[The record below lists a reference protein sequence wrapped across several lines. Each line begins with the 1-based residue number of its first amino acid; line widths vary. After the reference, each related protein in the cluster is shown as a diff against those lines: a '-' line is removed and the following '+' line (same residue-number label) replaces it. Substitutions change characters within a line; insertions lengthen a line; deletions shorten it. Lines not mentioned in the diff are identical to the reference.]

1 MAIWLWKPSC
11 CAPSARWLEIN
22 MAKIHP
28 TAIVDP
34 QAQLADD
41 VIVGAYTLIGPN
53 VRVGAGT
60 EIGPHC
66 VIEGHTTIG
75 VDNRIFQFASLGADP
90 QDKKYKGEPTRL
102 IIGDRNTIREFTT
115 FNTGTV
121 QDKAFTQVG
130 NDNWIMA
137 YVHVAHDCVIGD
149 HNVIANSVQFAGHVT
164 VGNYTLIGGISG
176 IHQFVRIGDF
186 AMLGF
191 QTRLSQ
197 DLPPFVVAAG
207 NPAQAQNVHQEGP
220 RRRGFSPERL
230 SMLKQMYRLLYRKG
244 LTLEAAKA
252 EIVALRG
259 QTPEA
264 DGDIDQMLAFLA
276 QADRGIV
283 R

>member
-1 MAIWLWKPSC
+1 MAS
-11 CAPSARWLEIN
+11 
-22 MAKIHP
+22 IHP

-34 QAQLADD
+34 KAELADS
-41 VIVGAYTLIGPN
+41 VTVGAHTLIGPN
-53 VRVGAGT
+53 VRIGEGT
-60 EIGPHC
+60 SVGPHC

-75 VDNRIFQFASLGADP
+75 RDNRIYQFASLGADP
-90 QDKKYKGEPTRL
+90 QDKKYKGEPTQL

-121 QDKAFTQVG
+121 QDKGLTQIG
-130 NDNWIMA
+130 HDNWIMA

-149 HNVIANSVQFAGHVT
+149 HNVIANAVQFAGHVL
-164 VGNYTLIGGISG
+164 VGNHTLIGGMSG

-207 NPAQAQNVHQEGP
+207 NPAEAQNVHQEGP
-220 RRRGFSPERL
+220 RRKGYSAERL
-230 SMLKQMYRLLYRKG
+230 SLLKQVHKVLFRRG

-252 EIVALRG
+252 EIAALRG
-259 QTPEA
+259 QQPDA
-264 DGDIDQMLAFLA
+264 DADIDNMLTFLA
-276 QADRGIV
+276 SASRGIV